1 MKNRERFLVTVI
13 LAVLLFGW
21 LGFLVHTSPR
31 FAGSGLGSAFG
42 IVGATLMLVSTAY
55 VPVKR
60 CPFDQLGVADPL
72 AAALTLAGY
81 SGVGSI
87 VALGAA
93 WAYGWTWLDSAIVV
107 LGAVVIARWSW
118 GLILSSGA
126 TLLDVVPDPTLISK
140 IKQRLEIEGDLLGD
154 LHLWRLGPGH
164 SGVIVSVV
172 THHPQEP
179 EAYKQ
184 RLAGITGLSHVS
196 VEVHRCK
203 DHAA

>member
-1 MKNRERFLVTVI
+1 MADALTSV
-13 LAVLLFGW
+13 LA
-21 LGFLVHTSPR
+21 
-31 FAGSGLGSAFG
+31 
-42 IVGATLMLVSTAY
+42 I
-55 VPVKR
+55 
-60 CPFDQLGVADPL
+60 
-72 AAALTLAGY
+72 AAL
-81 SGVGSI
+81 
-87 VALGAA
+87 LGGRL
-93 WAYGWTWLDSAIVV
+93 YGWSWLDSAIGVF
-107 LGAVVIARWSW
+107 GAVVIARWSW